1 MELPEHGAFG
11 VKEQGIQNHGIHAH
25 QNIFALIGEV
35 FQVVALHPGN
45 IVGQREDGDFQQGFR
60 HPDETLHILKGA
72 AAQFSHSISAH
83 PFSQMNA

>member
-60 HPDETLHILKGA
+60 HPDEALHILKGA